1 MSVNASLFL
10 SVNDFARATPWLHG
24 PMSLLAGY
32 GLVVFAGL
40 LLAGWWIARRDGDP
54 IRMAAAL
61 WAPLGTLLAV
71 AVNQPIVALVQEQRP
86 YDALPGILV
95 LATPTTDPGFPSD
108 HATVV
113 GAVTAGLFLVNRRLG
128 WVAALVAA
136 ACWRSA
142 GCTSPRITRSTSP
155 PASCSAPRS
164 PSPGWIL
171 LRRVLIR
178 LVDRMRHTRT
188 PAAAGRGTERI
199 RILR

>member
-1 MSVNASLFL
+1 MSVNASLFS

-86 YDALPGILV
+86 HDALPGILV

-128 WVAALVAA
+128 WVARGRRSNVGVQPGVHRRALP
-136 ACWRSA
+136 A
-142 GCTSPRITRSTSP
+142 GRRRRP
-155 PASCSAPRS
+155 PARRRS
-164 PSPGWIL
+164 RS
-171 LRRVLIR
+171 RR
-178 LVDRMRHTRT
+178 
-188 PAAAGRGTERI
+188 AGSWCVGS
-199 RILR
+199 